1 MFHDAAE
8 KTVSSVRRD
17 LHMGLIIKKKV
28 NGGHDLPGQNAP
40 FNEQRSQILCEGA
53 FCATSSNAPSTPH

>member
-8 KTVSSVRRD
+8 KTISSVRRD

-40 FNEQRSQILCEGA
+40 LNQQR
-53 FCATSSNAPSTPH
+53 